1 MAAPARTVSPDSA
14 TIALRLAA
22 GGPVLGA
29 LLFGLGYW
37 VNFSGRSLLWEPV
50 PHMLML
56 AGYVL
61 LGGSGVVG
69 LLVLRAGALG
79 GLAMFMATVAGL
91 LGGVGMVV
99 FRHWLPPLAMMGGC
113 AYLLYRMAE
122 ARVRPPASHMR
133 TDEPV

>member
-1 MAAPARTVSPDSA
+1 MAAPVRPVSPERA
-14 TIALRLAA
+14 VFALRLAA
-22 GGPVLGA
+22 GGPVAGA

-37 VNFSGRSLLWEPV
+37 VNFSGRSLLWEPL
-50 PHMLML
+50 PHILLL

-61 LGGSGVVG
+61 LGASGVVG

-79 GLAMFMATVAGL
+79 GWATVMAMVAGL
-91 LGGVGMVV
+91 LGGVGMVM

-122 ARVRPPASHMR
+122 ARARPPGRPRA
-133 TDEPV
+133 DEAV

>member
-1 MAAPARTVSPDSA
+1 MAAPVRPVSPERTA
-14 TIALRLAA
+14 FALRLAA
-22 GGPVLGA
+22 GGPVAGA

-50 PHMLML
+50 PHILLL

-61 LGGSGVVG
+61 LGASGVVG

-79 GLAMFMATVAGL
+79 GLGMAMATVAGL
-91 LGGVGMVV
+91 LGGVGMAM

-113 AYLLYRMAE
+113 AFLLYRMAE
-122 ARVRPPASHMR
+122 ARVRPLSHPR
-133 TDEPV
+133 ADEPV